1 MGRHD
6 DGAAVDVSRVRAEI
20 DRYGWALQYVE
31 AEDSEDAYGY
41 TAGLTLRGLP
51 EVVVR
56 GLPAEDTWAVLN
68 DLAEDCTNGRVPQPG
83 EELAH
88 VLRGATLT
96 VRELADT
103 TCLDAVHAL
112 TGDDGEVRAILL
124 DATAAVA

>member
-6 DGAAVDVSRVRAEI
+6 DGEAVDVSRVRAEV
-20 DRYGWALQYVE
+20 DLYGWALQYVE
-31 AEDSEDAYGY
+31 AEDERDAFGY
-41 TAGLTLRGLP
+41 TAGLALRGLP

-56 GLPAEDTWAVLN
+56 GLPAEETWSVLN

-96 VRELADT
+96 VREMTDT
-103 TCLDAVHAL
+103 SCLDMVHAL
-112 TGDDGEVRAILL
+112 TGDDDHVRALL
-124 DATAAVA
+124 LEATPVVA